1 MNVLEKLYLLVRTLN
16 MNDDDNKGKLCGIS
30 TKFIKKL
37 MDLFFLIIGEKSL
50 TYIPLNKTNY
60 LRKMV
65 KLTCLYGL
73 MYLPLDDYPP
83 YSYKQSEI
91 FEVNIN
97 K

>member
-1 MNVLEKLYLLVRTLN
+1 MNALEKFYLLVRTLN
-16 MNDDDNKGKLCGIS
+16 KNDDDNEVELCDVW
-30 TKFIKKL
+30 TKFIRKL
-37 MDLFFLIIGEKSL
+37 TNLFFLIIGEKAS
-50 TYIPLNKTNY
+50 TNIPLNKTNY

-83 YSYKQSEI
+83 YSDKQSDI